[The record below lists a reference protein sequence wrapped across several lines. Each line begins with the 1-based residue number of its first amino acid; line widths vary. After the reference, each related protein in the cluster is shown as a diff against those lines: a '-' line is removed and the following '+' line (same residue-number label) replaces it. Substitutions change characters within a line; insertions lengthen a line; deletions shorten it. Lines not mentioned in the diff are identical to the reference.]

1 MKNRI
6 SILILLVLLSTA
18 AWGQQRQTQRQ
29 VQRQQRQE
37 QRHAVRSAPS
47 QPQPTQSSVQERRAR
62 GYTRA
67 WVEVEQGDSVQN
79 IAVLPIYVFRRPADL
94 RKYQRMVIAVKK
106 TYPIAKVARQ
116 RMAEMEEKL
125 LTLPTRKAQKAYT
138 KQVEQQIKE
147 EYTPVLKKMTRSQ
160 GAVLLKLIARET
172 EYSSYEIVREF
183 RGGFTAG
190 FWQGVAKIFGANLKT
205 EYDREDE
212 DRMLEQIVTLY
223 EAGLL

>member
-1 MKNRI
+1 MRKSI
-6 SILILLVLLSTA
+6 AILILFLMFAVPTWS
-18 AWGQQRQTQRQ
+18 QQRARQTQRHQ
-29 VQRQQRQE
+29 QRQPQRQE
-37 QRHAVRSAPS
+37 QP
-47 QPQPTQSSVQERRAR
+47 QPQQSKRAR

-79 IAVLPIYVFRRPADL
+79 IAVLPVYVFRRPADL

-160 GAVLLKLIARET
+160 GKVLLKLIARET

>member
-1 MKNRI
+1 MRKSI
-6 SILILLVLLSTA
+6 AILILFLMFAVPTWSQQRARETQRQ
-18 AWGQQRQTQRQ
+18 QQRQP
-29 VQRQQRQE
+29 QRQE
-37 QRHAVRSAPS
+37 QP
-47 QPQPTQSSVQERRAR
+47 QPQQSRRAR

-79 IAVLPIYVFRRPADL
+79 IAVLPVYVFRRPADL

-160 GAVLLKLIARET
+160 GKVLLKLIARET

>member
-1 MKNRI
+1 MFAVPTW
-6 SILILLVLLSTA
+6 S
-18 AWGQQRQTQRQ
+18 QQRTRQTQRQ
-29 VQRQQRQE
+29 QQRQPQRQE
-37 QRHAVRSAPS
+37 QP
-47 QPQPTQSSVQERRAR
+47 QPQQSKRAR

-160 GAVLLKLIARET
+160 GKVLLKLIARET

>member
-1 MKNRI
+1 MFAVPTW
-6 SILILLVLLSTA
+6 S
-18 AWGQQRQTQRQ
+18 QQRARQTQRQ
-29 VQRQQRQE
+29 QQRQPQRQE
-37 QRHAVRSAPS
+37 QP
-47 QPQPTQSSVQERRAR
+47 QPQQSKRAR

-160 GAVLLKLIARET
+160 GKVLLKLIARET

>member
-1 MKNRI
+1 MKKSI
-6 SILILLVLLSTA
+6 AILILLLTVVSTVA
-18 AWGQQRQTQRQ
+18 QTRTQTRSQIRKQQRTQEQ
-29 VQRQQRQE
+29 VQPTE
-37 QRHAVRSAPS
+37 QKLTPL
-47 QPQPTQSSVQERRAR
+47 QERRAR

-79 IAVLPIYVFRRPADL
+79 IAVLPVYVFRRPADM
-94 RKYQRMVIAVKK
+94 RKYQRMVYAVKK
-106 TYPIAKVARQ
+106 TYPIAKYARR

-138 KQVEQQIKE
+138 KQIEQEIKE
-147 EYTPVLKKMTRSQ
+147 EYTPILKKMTRSQ

>member
-1 MKNRI
+1 MRKSI
-6 SILILLVLLSTA
+6 AILILFLMFAVPTWS
-18 AWGQQRQTQRQ
+18 QQRARQTQRQ
-29 VQRQQRQE
+29 QQRQPQRQE
-37 QRHAVRSAPS
+37 QL
-47 QPQPTQSSVQERRAR
+47 QPQQSRRAR

-160 GAVLLKLIARET
+160 GKVLLKLIARET

>member
-1 MKNRI
+1 MRKSI
-6 SILILLVLLSTA
+6 AILILFLMLAVPTWS
-18 AWGQQRQTQRQ
+18 QQRARQTQRQ
-29 VQRQQRQE
+29 QQRQPQRQE
-37 QRHAVRSAPS
+37 QP
-47 QPQPTQSSVQERRAR
+47 QPQQSKRAR

-79 IAVLPIYVFRRPADL
+79 IAELPVYVFRRPADL

-160 GAVLLKLIARET
+160 GKVLLKLIARET

-183 RGGFTAG
+183 RGGVTAG

>member
-1 MKNRI
+1 MKKSI
-6 SILILLVLLSTA
+6 AILILLLTVVSAVAQTRTQTRK
-18 AWGQQRQTQRQ
+18 QQRTQEQ
-29 VQRQQRQE
+29 VQPTE
-37 QRHAVRSAPS
+37 QKLTPL
-47 QPQPTQSSVQERRAR
+47 QERRAR

-79 IAVLPIYVFRRPADL
+79 IAVLPVYVFRRPADM
-94 RKYQRMVIAVKK
+94 RKYQRMVYAVKK
-106 TYPIAKVARQ
+106 TYPIAKYARR

-138 KQVEQQIKE
+138 KQIEQEIKE

-183 RGGFTAG
+183 RGSFTAG

>member
-1 MKNRI
+1 MRKSI
-6 SILILLVLLSTA
+6 AILILFLMFAVPTWS
-18 AWGQQRQTQRQ
+18 QQRARQTQRQ
-29 VQRQQRQE
+29 QQRQPQRQE
-37 QRHAVRSAPS
+37 QP
-47 QPQPTQSSVQERRAR
+47 QPQQSRRAR

-160 GAVLLKLIARET
+160 GKVLLKLIARET
-172 EYSSYEIVREF
+172 EYSSYEIVRVF

>member
-1 MKNRI
+1 MRKSI
-6 SILILLVLLSTA
+6 AILILFLMFAVPTWS
-18 AWGQQRQTQRQ
+18 QQRVRQTQRQ
-29 VQRQQRQE
+29 QQRQPQRQE
-37 QRHAVRSAPS
+37 QP
-47 QPQPTQSSVQERRAR
+47 QPQQSKRAR

-160 GAVLLKLIARET
+160 GKVLLKLIARET

>member
-1 MKNRI
+1 MKKSI
-6 SILILLVLLSTA
+6 AILILLLTVVSAVAQTRTQTRA
-18 AWGQQRQTQRQ
+18 QSRKQQRAQEQ
-29 VQRQQRQE
+29 VQTTE
-37 QRHAVRSAPS
+37 QKLTPL
-47 QPQPTQSSVQERRAR
+47 QERRAR

-67 WVEVEQGDSVQN
+67 WVEVEKGDSVQN
-79 IAVLPIYVFRRPADL
+79 IAVLPIYVFRRPADM

-106 TYPIAKVARQ
+106 TYPIAKYARR

-138 KQVEQQIKE
+138 KQIEQEIKE

-160 GAVLLKLIARET
+160 GKVLLKLIARET

-183 RGGFTAG
+183 RGSFTAG

>member
-1 MKNRI
+1 MFAVPTW
-6 SILILLVLLSTA
+6 S
-18 AWGQQRQTQRQ
+18 QQRARQTQRHQ
-29 VQRQQRQE
+29 QRQPQRQE
-37 QRHAVRSAPS
+37 QP
-47 QPQPTQSSVQERRAR
+47 QPQQSKRAR

-79 IAVLPIYVFRRPADL
+79 IAVLPVYVFRRPADL

-160 GAVLLKLIARET
+160 GKVLLKLIARET

>member
-1 MKNRI
+1 MKKSI
-6 SILILLVLLSTA
+6 AILILLLTVVSAVAQTRMQTRA
-18 AWGQQRQTQRQ
+18 QTRKQQRTQEQ
-29 VQRQQRQE
+29 VQTTE
-37 QRHAVRSAPS
+37 QKLTPL
-47 QPQPTQSSVQERRAR
+47 QERRAR

-79 IAVLPIYVFRRPADL
+79 IAVLPVYVFRRPADM

-138 KQVEQQIKE
+138 KQIEQQIKE

>member
-1 MKNRI
+1 MRKSI
-6 SILILLVLLSTA
+6 AILILFLMFAVPTWS
-18 AWGQQRQTQRQ
+18 QQRARQTQRHQ
-29 VQRQQRQE
+29 QRQPQRQE
-37 QRHAVRSAPS
+37 QP
-47 QPQPTQSSVQERRAR
+47 QPQQSKRAR

-160 GAVLLKLIARET
+160 GKVLLKLIARET

-190 FWQGVAKIFGANLKT
+190 FWQGVAKIFGANLNT

>member
-1 MKNRI
+1 MKKSI
-6 SILILLVLLSTA
+6 AILILLLTVVSAVAQTRTQTRA
-18 AWGQQRQTQRQ
+18 QTRKQQRTQEQ
-29 VQRQQRQE
+29 VQTTE
-37 QRHAVRSAPS
+37 QKLTPL
-47 QPQPTQSSVQERRAR
+47 QERRAR

-67 WVEVEQGDSVQN
+67 WVEVEKGDSVQN
-79 IAVLPIYVFRRPADL
+79 IAVLPVYVFRRPADM

-106 TYPIAKVARQ
+106 TYPIAKYARR

-138 KQVEQQIKE
+138 KQIEQEIKE

>member
-1 MKNRI
+1 MRKSI
-6 SILILLVLLSTA
+6 VILILFLMFAVPTWS
-18 AWGQQRQTQRQ
+18 QQRARQTQRQ
-29 VQRQQRQE
+29 QQRQPQRQE
-37 QRHAVRSAPS
+37 QP
-47 QPQPTQSSVQERRAR
+47 QPQQSKRAR

-160 GAVLLKLIARET
+160 GKVLLKLIARET

>member
-1 MKNRI
+1 MRKSI
-6 SILILLVLLSTA
+6 AILILFLMFAVPTWS
-18 AWGQQRQTQRQ
+18 QQRARQTQRQ
-29 VQRQQRQE
+29 QQRQLQRQE
-37 QRHAVRSAPS
+37 QP
-47 QPQPTQSSVQERRAR
+47 QPQQSKRAR

-79 IAVLPIYVFRRPADL
+79 IAVLPVYVFRRPADL

-160 GAVLLKLIARET
+160 GKVLLKLIARET

>member
-1 MKNRI
+1 MRKSI
-6 SILILLVLLSTA
+6 AILILFLMLAVPTWS
-18 AWGQQRQTQRQ
+18 QQRARQTQRHQ
-29 VQRQQRQE
+29 QRQPQRQE
-37 QRHAVRSAPS
+37 QP
-47 QPQPTQSSVQERRAR
+47 QPQQSKRAR

-160 GAVLLKLIARET
+160 GKVLLKLIARET

>member
-1 MKNRI
+1 MKKSI
-6 SILILLVLLSTA
+6 AILILLLTVVSAVAQTRTQTRA
-18 AWGQQRQTQRQ
+18 QTRKQQRTQEQ
-29 VQRQQRQE
+29 VQTTE
-37 QRHAVRSAPS
+37 QKLTPL
-47 QPQPTQSSVQERRAR
+47 QERRAR
-62 GYTRA
+62 GYIRA
-67 WVEVEQGDSVQN
+67 WVEVEKGDSVQN
-79 IAVLPIYVFRRPADL
+79 IAVLPVYVFRRPADM

-106 TYPIAKVARQ
+106 TYPIAKYARR

-138 KQVEQQIKE
+138 KQIEQEIKE

-160 GAVLLKLIARET
+160 GKVLLKLIARET

-183 RGGFTAG
+183 RGSFTAG

>member
-1 MKNRI
+1 MRKSI
-6 SILILLVLLSTA
+6 AILILFLMCAVPTWS
-18 AWGQQRQTQRQ
+18 QQRARQTQRQ
-29 VQRQQRQE
+29 QQRQPQRQE
-37 QRHAVRSAPS
+37 QP
-47 QPQPTQSSVQERRAR
+47 QPQQSKRAR

-160 GAVLLKLIARET
+160 GKVLLKLIARET

>member
-1 MKNRI
+1 MRKSI
-6 SILILLVLLSTA
+6 AILILFLMLAVPTWS
-18 AWGQQRQTQRQ
+18 QQRARQTQRQ
-29 VQRQQRQE
+29 QQRQPQRQE
-37 QRHAVRSAPS
+37 QP
-47 QPQPTQSSVQERRAR
+47 QPQQSKRAR

-79 IAVLPIYVFRRPADL
+79 IAVLPVYVFRRPADL

-160 GAVLLKLIARET
+160 GKVLLKLIARET

>member
-1 MKNRI
+1 MRKSI
-6 SILILLVLLSTA
+6 AILILFLMFAVPTWS
-18 AWGQQRQTQRQ
+18 QQRARQTQRQ
-29 VQRQQRQE
+29 QQRQPQRQE
-37 QRHAVRSAPS
+37 QP
-47 QPQPTQSSVQERRAR
+47 QPQQSKRAR

-79 IAVLPIYVFRRPADL
+79 IAVLPVYVFRRPADL

>member
-1 MKNRI
+1 MKKSI
-6 SILILLVLLSTA
+6 AILILLVIFSTA
-18 AWGQQRQTQRQ
+18 AWGQTPRQQRLT
-29 VQRQQRQE
+29 QRQQRQE
-37 QRHAVRSAPS
+37 QRQTQRQQPS
-47 QPQPTQSSVQERRAR
+47 QTSVQERRAR

-79 IAVLPIYVFRRPADL
+79 IAVLPVYVFRRPADM

-138 KQVEQQIKE
+138 KQIEQQIKE
-147 EYTPVLKKMTRSQ
+147 EYPPVLKKMTRSQ
-160 GAVLLKLIARET
+160 GKVLLKLIARET
-172 EYSSYEIVREF
+172 DYSSYEIVREF
-183 RGGFTAG
+183 RGSFTAG

-205 EYDREDE
+205 EYDSEGD

>member
-1 MKNRI
+1 MRKSI
-6 SILILLVLLSTA
+6 VILILFLMFAVPTWS
-18 AWGQQRQTQRQ
+18 QQRARQTQRHQ
-29 VQRQQRQE
+29 QRQPQRQE
-37 QRHAVRSAPS
+37 QP
-47 QPQPTQSSVQERRAR
+47 QPQQSKRAR

-160 GAVLLKLIARET
+160 GKVLLKLIARET

>member
-1 MKNRI
+1 MFAVPTW
-6 SILILLVLLSTA
+6 S
-18 AWGQQRQTQRQ
+18 QQRARQTQRQ
-29 VQRQQRQE
+29 QQRQPQRQE
-37 QRHAVRSAPS
+37 QP
-47 QPQPTQSSVQERRAR
+47 QPQQSKRAR

-79 IAVLPIYVFRRPADL
+79 IAVLPVYVFRRPADL

-160 GAVLLKLIARET
+160 GKVLLKLIARET

>member
-1 MKNRI
+1 MRKSI
-6 SILILLVLLSTA
+6 AILILFLMFAVPTWS
-18 AWGQQRQTQRQ
+18 QQRARQTQRHQ
-29 VQRQQRQE
+29 QRQPQRQE
-37 QRHAVRSAPS
+37 QP
-47 QPQPTQSSVQERRAR
+47 QPQQSRRAR

-160 GAVLLKLIARET
+160 GKVLLKLIARET

>member
-1 MKNRI
+1 MRKSI
-6 SILILLVLLSTA
+6 AILILFLMFAVPTWS
-18 AWGQQRQTQRQ
+18 QQRTRQTQRQ
-29 VQRQQRQE
+29 QQRQPQRQE
-37 QRHAVRSAPS
+37 QP
-47 QPQPTQSSVQERRAR
+47 QPQQSKRAR

-160 GAVLLKLIARET
+160 GKVLLKLIARET

>member
-1 MKNRI
+1 MRKSI
-6 SILILLVLLSTA
+6 AILILFLMFAVPTWS
-18 AWGQQRQTQRQ
+18 QQRARQTQRQ
-29 VQRQQRQE
+29 QQQQPQCQE
-37 QRHAVRSAPS
+37 
-47 QPQPTQSSVQERRAR
+47 QPQPQQSKRAR

-160 GAVLLKLIARET
+160 GKVLLKLIARET

>member
-1 MKNRI
+1 MRKSI
-6 SILILLVLLSTA
+6 AILILFLMFAVPTWS
-18 AWGQQRQTQRQ
+18 QQRTRQTQRHQ
-29 VQRQQRQE
+29 QRQPQRQE
-37 QRHAVRSAPS
+37 QP
-47 QPQPTQSSVQERRAR
+47 QPQQSKRAR

-79 IAVLPIYVFRRPADL
+79 IAVLPIYVFRRSADL

-160 GAVLLKLIARET
+160 GKVLLKLIARET

>member
-1 MKNRI
+1 MKKSI
-6 SILILLVLLSTA
+6 AILILLLTVVSAVAQTRTQTRA
-18 AWGQQRQTQRQ
+18 QTRKQQRTQEQ
-29 VQRQQRQE
+29 VQTTE
-37 QRHAVRSAPS
+37 QKLTPL
-47 QPQPTQSSVQERRAR
+47 QERRAR

-79 IAVLPIYVFRRPADL
+79 IAVLPVYVFRRPADM

-106 TYPIAKVARQ
+106 TYPIAKYARR

-138 KQVEQQIKE
+138 KQIEQEIKE

>member
-1 MKNRI
+1 MRKSI
-6 SILILLVLLSTA
+6 AILILFLMFAVPTWS
-18 AWGQQRQTQRQ
+18 QQRARQTQRQ
-29 VQRQQRQE
+29 QQQQPQRQE
-37 QRHAVRSAPS
+37 QP
-47 QPQPTQSSVQERRAR
+47 QPQQSRRAR

-160 GAVLLKLIARET
+160 GKVLLKLIARET

>member
-1 MKNRI
+1 MRKSI
-6 SILILLVLLSTA
+6 VILILFLMFAVPTWA
-18 AWGQQRQTQRQ
+18 QQRARQTQRHQ
-29 VQRQQRQE
+29 QRQPQRQE
-37 QRHAVRSAPS
+37 QP
-47 QPQPTQSSVQERRAR
+47 QPQQSRRAR

-160 GAVLLKLIARET
+160 GMVLLKLIARET

>member
-1 MKNRI
+1 MRKSI
-6 SILILLVLLSTA
+6 AILILFLMFAVPTWS
-18 AWGQQRQTQRQ
+18 QQRARQTQRQ
-29 VQRQQRQE
+29 QQRQPQRQE
-37 QRHAVRSAPS
+37 QP
-47 QPQPTQSSVQERRAR
+47 QPQQSKRAR

-147 EYTPVLKKMTRSQ
+147 EYTPILKKMTRSQ
-160 GAVLLKLIARET
+160 GKVLLKLIARET